1 MLRAT
6 ALTLLIAPAA
16 WAGEYVDVPAEG
28 TVSEVADRLEAAAEG
43 AGATVFARVDHADG
57 AEAAGMDLAPA
68 ELVIFGNPRLGT
80 PAIAADA
87 RAGLV
92 LPLRVLVHARDGET
106 VLSYET
112 VESMF
117 EDMEIPA
124 DAEFRATM
132 AGALDRLTAAAAAP

>member
-43 AGATVFARVDHADG
+43 AGAT
-57 AEAAGMDLAPA
+57 
-68 ELVIFGNPRLGT
+68 
-80 PAIAADA
+80 DA

-92 LPLRVLVHARDGET
+92 LPLRVLVHARNGET

-112 VESMF
+112 VGSMF